1 MLWSKLIKFPMSIF
15 KRQVNSYSNFA
26 SFFIVIT
33 HYSSVNFE
41 LILFLLWI
49 KGSHQ
54 SPNFDTSK
62 CSGENLPYSSC
73 HFQVSFSSDFA
84 SLFSVMKDGSVTPL
98 YFFSSNIKYFAQQEP
113 MKVHIFETFECSS
126 QNSPNSCHF

>member
-1 MLWSKLIKFPMSIF
+1 MLWSKLIKFPMSIL

-33 HYSSVNFE
+33 QNSSVNFE

-98 YFFSSNIKYFAQQEP
+98 YFFSSNIKNFAQQEP